1 MSTLDGTMKQFG
13 TRQHEVDLHVLEILQ
28 RLSRMEE
35 TLRHIHLHLNGK
47 GDESRNPKGGS

>member
-1 MSTLDGTMKQFG
+1 MGSLDGTMKQVG

-47 GDESRNPKGGS
+47 SDEPRNTKGSG